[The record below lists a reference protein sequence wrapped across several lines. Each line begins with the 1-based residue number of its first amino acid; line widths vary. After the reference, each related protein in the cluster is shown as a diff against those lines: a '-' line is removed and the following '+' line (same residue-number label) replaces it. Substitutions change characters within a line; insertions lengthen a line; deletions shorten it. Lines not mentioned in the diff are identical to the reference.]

1 MNALHLTPPVP
12 ITADHEIGDFDSGEP
27 SLNEWRKKR
36 AQESCCR
43 RFALL
48 RSAQAAERGAKQI
61 RNSSP
66 AAARS
71 ESPLGQ
77 AVCASSAEVCAGT
90 EVRNCSDRPRRLECP
105 TTSAAWTRRC
115 TGDGSAASPI
125 LRSAASP
132 LTISSARRR
141 KPPHGNVGDAPKYQR
156 ERLLTS
162 PFDNLYLRGYAL
174 RQGVHRKS
182 RLRV

>member
-1 MNALHLTPPVP
+1 
-12 ITADHEIGDFDSGEP
+12 
-27 SLNEWRKKR
+27 
-36 AQESCCR
+36 
-43 RFALL
+43 
-48 RSAQAAERGAKQI
+48 
-61 RNSSP
+61 
-66 AAARS
+66 
-71 ESPLGQ
+71 
-77 AVCASSAEVCAGT
+77 
-90 EVRNCSDRPRRLECP
+90 
-105 TTSAAWTRRC
+105 
-115 TGDGSAASPI
+115 
-125 LRSAASP
+125 